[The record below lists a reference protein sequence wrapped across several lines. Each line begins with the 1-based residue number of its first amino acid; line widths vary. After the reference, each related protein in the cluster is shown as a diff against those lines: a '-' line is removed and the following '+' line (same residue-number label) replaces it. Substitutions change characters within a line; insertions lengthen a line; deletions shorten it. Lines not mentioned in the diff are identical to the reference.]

1 MSGMMVKSIFFQVK
15 HTAWL
20 PNQFGQVSGNP
31 ICAQQMKKLLPAA
44 AGGPECKWAP
54 PTQCSKIWKKCH
66 LYVFKKK
73 LSEITFHKKYNTGW
87 KPYTFCLKG

>member
-54 PTQCSKIWKKCH
+54 PTQCSEKSAICMYLKKSFWNNFSQKI
-66 LYVFKKK
+66 
-73 LSEITFHKKYNTGW
+73 
-87 KPYTFCLKG
+87 

>member
-54 PTQCSKIWKKCH
+54 PTQCSNIWKKCH
-66 LYVFKKK
+66 LYVFKKNFWNNFSQK
-73 LSEITFHKKYNTGW
+73 I
-87 KPYTFCLKG
+87 